1 MTEFD
6 LLDGIREGGSFLL
19 NSPWSLEEMET
30 QLPDPLKREIARK
43 KLNFYNINAVKIAAD
58 LGLGAR
64 INMIMQAA
72 FFQIADVI
80 PPGRGILIT

>member
-1 MTEFD
+1 KIQSSYLLTNSDFIACHNPAYVTEFD

-64 INMIMQAA
+64 I
-72 FFQIADVI
+72 
-80 PPGRGILIT
+80 